1 MVLCRAANGLQASR
15 FGFTISKRIGNA
27 VVRNRLKRQMREAVR
42 GIVDLVAPGY
52 DIVVIARR
60 EIRGAEMGVIEGAL
74 LHLMTQADL
83 LGTVGDAPIE

>member
-1 MVLCRAANGLQASR
+1 MLCIAENTLPESR

-42 GIVDLVAPGY
+42 DIVDLVVPGY

-60 EIRGAEMGVIEGAL
+60 EIRGADMGVIEGAL
-74 LHLMTQADL
+74 LHLMTKADL
-83 LGTVGDAPIE
+83 LGNVGDAPIE